1 VTVSVEAPPRNLY
14 DVPNWLTH
22 RHLDLLALCD
32 RVGAVDQATGVVDP
46 AKVRDSVISF
56 DAFHRDRD
64 EHNRK
69 NRLKS
74 TDEIESMSIT
84 LGPQPAPRAVAM
96 LTMLPAQIASLRLV
110 ATMAPAMYGVC
121 AEWCA
126 DMLILVDPAV
136 VRDWVE
142 AMSIYSA
149 SSWSGRTA
157 TA

>member
-1 VTVSVEAPPRNLY
+1 MTISVEAPPRNLY

-22 RHLDLLALCD
+22 RHPELLALCE
-32 RVGAVDQATGVVDP
+32 RVGAVEPGGLVD
-46 AKVRDSVISF
+46 AGKVRDSVISF

-64 EHNRK
+64 DYNRK

-142 AMSIYSA
+142 AMSIYTA
-149 SSWSGRTA
+149 TSWSGRTA
-157 TA
+157 HS